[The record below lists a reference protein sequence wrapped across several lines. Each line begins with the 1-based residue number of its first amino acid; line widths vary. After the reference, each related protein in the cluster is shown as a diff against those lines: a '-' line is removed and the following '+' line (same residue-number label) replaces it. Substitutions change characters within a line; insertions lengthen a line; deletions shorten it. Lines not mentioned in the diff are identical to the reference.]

1 MGVQAAPVH
10 PSRQGVW
17 RHSRPGPSSPMPAV
31 RVSVT
36 LPLELLGDGEGP
48 RDRRSEPRQVTRA
61 LVVDGP
67 QALHGL
73 VFPRRGITPQS
84 VT

>member
-10 PSRQGVW
+10 PS
-17 RHSRPGPSSPMPAV
+17 SPIPAV
-31 RVSVT
+31 SVSAT
-36 LPLELLGDGEGP
+36 LPLELLGDVEGP
-48 RDRRSEPRQVTRA
+48 RDGRSEPHQVARA

-73 VFPRRGITPQS
+73 VFSRRGISRQS
-84 VT
+84 GSIGGGPSARALI